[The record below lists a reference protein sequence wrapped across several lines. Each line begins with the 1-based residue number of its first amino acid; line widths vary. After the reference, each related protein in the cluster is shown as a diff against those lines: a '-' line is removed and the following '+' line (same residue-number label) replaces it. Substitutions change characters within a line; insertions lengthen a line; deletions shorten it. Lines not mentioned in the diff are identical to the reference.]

1 MIVWTNRLPFPI
13 SLYCLFAVHSF
24 FAKLM
29 AKDKGT
35 QYNSL
40 FTLSILCL
48 LDWPGDTKLKMHIS
62 KQYDPRSAVLP
73 AQDFRDK

>member
-1 MIVWTNRLPFPI
+1 
-13 SLYCLFAVHSF
+13 
-24 FAKLM
+24 M

-48 LDWPGDTKLKMHIS
+48 LDWPGDMKLKMHIS

-73 AQDFRDK
+73 AQDFRDKWLVVKRQLRAAAACVD